1 MKPNL
6 EGYETVKSR
15 KKKFY
20 EKFPD
25 GRIIVECL
33 TADGNTALFKCTL
46 YKNKEEQGMGT
57 PLSTGHAQEFKG
69 QGGFANKF
77 SWTENCEESAVGR
90 ALDNAGFAGNSCSQ
104 EEMIKV
110 ERHEQDSIMKPYPSP
125 MQDPKAVLD
134 GLNEAVVP
142 FGNNKGLK
150 VSMMRE
156 EAMLA
161 DLNYWGE
168 RLAKEGKNPTGALA
182 KYLDALNARLSQME
196 EAEHGDVPL

>member
-46 YKNKEEQGMGT
+46 YKNKEEQGVGA

-90 ALDNAGFAGNSCSQ
+90 ALDNAGFAGTTCSQ

-110 ERHEQDSIMKPYPSP
+110 ERHEQDSQMQSNAAPRMSP
-125 MQDPKAVLD
+125 EAS
-134 GLNEAVVP
+134 NEVMVP
-142 FGNNKGLK
+142 FGKNKGLK

-156 EAMLA
+156 EDMLA

-182 KYLDALNARLSQME
+182 KYLDAVNARLSQME
-196 EAEHGDVPL
+196 EAEHGDIP